1 MENVDKT
8 QEERDPVSAAES
20 FSREKPAAPAAD
32 AAAAPSLKVEAG
44 DGKTAPSIHLEED
57 ASDAL
62 KTEAGGGNG
71 LPPGGTAGSLTAVP
85 EPEPKPERSN
95 LPAELPKSSQQT
107 PHPKGT
113 LAQLWDLFWDTFQNR
128 YWKFSGRANRTEFWT
143 FFLGGL
149 FVSSILNVL
158 ASQPFIGF
166 FAALA
171 SAAWWI
177 VTLVPT
183 WTVAFRRLHDAGRS
197 GWWITAPLIVMCAL
211 FILFPLSLF
220 FSFFTFVALGPVCFI
235 TGVLFVIVLIFCALP
250 GERKANRWGEPPEDL
265 RIF

>member
-197 GWWITAPLIVMCAL
+197 GWWI
-211 FILFPLSLF
+211 FPISLF

>member
-211 FILFPLSLF
+211 FILSRFRCSSVSL
-220 FSFFTFVALGPVCFI
+220 L
-235 TGVLFVIVLIFCALP
+235 LW
-250 GERKANRWGEPPEDL
+250 RWGRSVSL
-265 RIF
+265 QGGSL

>member
-95 LPAELPKSSQQT
+95 LPAELPK
-107 PHPKGT
+107 
-113 LAQLWDLFWDTFQNR
+113 D
-128 YWKFSGRANRTEFWT
+128 
-143 FFLGGL
+143 
-149 FVSSILNVL
+149 
-158 ASQPFIGF
+158 
-166 FAALA
+166 
-171 SAAWWI
+171 
-177 VTLVPT
+177 
-183 WTVAFRRLHDAGRS
+183 
-197 GWWITAPLIVMCAL
+197 
-211 FILFPLSLF
+211 
-220 FSFFTFVALGPVCFI
+220 
-235 TGVLFVIVLIFCALP
+235 
-250 GERKANRWGEPPEDL
+250 RKSVV
-265 RIF
+265 

>member
-143 FFLGGL
+143 FFPWWTLCELDPECSGFSAFYRFLRGPC
-149 FVSSILNVL
+149 LNRLVDRDARSDL
-158 ASQPFIGF
+158 DRCFPAAS
-166 FAALA
+166 
-171 SAAWWI
+171 
-177 VTLVPT
+177 
-183 WTVAFRRLHDAGRS
+183 
-197 GWWITAPLIVMCAL
+197 
-211 FILFPLSLF
+211 
-220 FSFFTFVALGPVCFI
+220 
-235 TGVLFVIVLIFCALP
+235 
-250 GERKANRWGEPPEDL
+250 
-265 RIF
+265 

>member
-1 MENVDKT
+1 M
-8 QEERDPVSAAES
+8 
-20 FSREKPAAPAAD
+20 
-32 AAAAPSLKVEAG
+32 
-44 DGKTAPSIHLEED
+44 
-57 ASDAL
+57 
-62 KTEAGGGNG
+62 
-71 LPPGGTAGSLTAVP
+71 P

-166 FAALA
+166 FAALT

-211 FILFPLSLF
+211 FILFPISLF

>member
-95 LPAELPKSSQQT
+95 LPAELPEVFSADSSPQ
-107 PHPKGT
+107 G
-113 LAQLWDLFWDTFQNR
+113 
-128 YWKFSGRANRTEFWT
+128 
-143 FFLGGL
+143 
-149 FVSSILNVL
+149 
-158 ASQPFIGF
+158 
-166 FAALA
+166 
-171 SAAWWI
+171 
-177 VTLVPT
+177 
-183 WTVAFRRLHDAGRS
+183 DARS
-197 GWWITAPLIVMCAL
+197 
-211 FILFPLSLF
+211 
-220 FSFFTFVALGPVCFI
+220 ALGSLLGYVPEPLLEIFRPREPHRILDFFPWRTLCELDPECSGFSAFYRFLRGPCLSRLVDRDARSDLDRCFP
-235 TGVLFVIVLIFCALP
+235 A
-250 GERKANRWGEPPEDL
+250 AS
-265 RIF
+265 